1 MANYR
6 VNQLRFHKKVA
17 VRSFLLLERAGLEFG
32 YPNSKPCELSQLTD
46 EQLLDWLAELGA
58 RLQHLQR
65 FLATCVLHEHK
76 SEEALALL
84 ETVEKLARSWRGKC
98 I

>member
-17 VRSFLLLERAGLEFG
+17 VRSFVLLERAVAEFG
-32 YPNSKPCELSQLTD
+32 YPNSCDCELSELTD
-46 EQLLDWLAELGA
+46 DQLLDWLAELGA
-58 RLQHLQR
+58 RLQHLQG

-84 ETVEKLARSWRGKC
+84 EAVEKLARSWRGKC

>member
-17 VRSFLLLERAGLEFG
+17 ARSFVLLEKASLEFG
-32 YPNSKPCELSQLTD
+32 YPNSKPCKLSECSK

-58 RLQHLQR
+58 RLQHLQG

-76 SEEALALL
+76 SDEALALL
-84 ETVEKLARSWRGKC
+84 QAVEKLARSWRGKC